1 MTVKLFILIDVLVF
15 VLLLL
20 IGTSITHKGD
30 IRNVKL
36 SDTVTN
42 LRATDLR
49 EREYELFMRGVLGQ
63 EPKIS
68 N

>member
-30 IRNVKL
+30 IGSVKL

-49 EREYELFMRGVLGQ
+49 EMEYELFMRGVLGQ

>member
-20 IGTSITHKGD
+20 LGTSITHKSD
-30 IRNVKL
+30 ISSVKL

-42 LRATDLR
+42 LQATDLR
-49 EREYELFMRGVLGQ
+49 EREYELFMMGVLGQ
-63 EPKIS
+63 EPNKS